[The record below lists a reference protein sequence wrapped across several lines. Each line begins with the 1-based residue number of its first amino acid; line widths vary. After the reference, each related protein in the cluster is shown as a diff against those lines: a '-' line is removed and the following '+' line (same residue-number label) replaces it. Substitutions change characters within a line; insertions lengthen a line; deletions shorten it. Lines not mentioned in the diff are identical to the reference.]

1 MTHCSFQADVS
12 VLYGEMA
19 LRAQASI
26 GWIDGGTIGYPMH
39 ASTGL
44 KRSTNLMIAFEK
56 GIWVKYYGRNTNKN
70 STYNFPTNIFA
81 NFCFVFKL
89 FAKVS

>member
-1 MTHCSFQADVS
+1 MGQLSVLLLPLVVLQGDGARLFSMTHCSFQADLS

-39 ASTGL
+39 ASTGW
-44 KRSTNLMIAFEK
+44 KRVN
-56 GIWVKYYGRNTNKN
+56 
-70 STYNFPTNIFA
+70 
-81 NFCFVFKL
+81 
-89 FAKVS
+89 